1 VELTV
6 LDITTKPKRRIEMK
20 KLIGERHVLTV
31 MVALAMVFAYTASY
45 ADTSGK
51 VIIFNAGSLTIPLA
65 KMEKEFE
72 AKYPKVDILRE
83 AAGSQKCAR
92 KITDLKNPCDIMASA
107 DFTVI
112 DKLLIPQYA
121 DWNIRFATNRLVL
134 CYTDKSK
141 YANEITEQNWY
152 EILAR
157 DGVVWGHS
165 DPNLD
170 PCGYRS
176 LMVLQL
182 AEKYY
187 KKPGLYDK
195 LIANRPKE
203 NIRPKSVELVS
214 LLQTGN
220 MDYAWEY
227 RSVAVQHNLRFVEL
241 PDQINLGNY
250 QHDDFYANAVVEVT
264 GKKPGTYM
272 EMKGKSCTYGIT
284 LIKSAPN
291 RNAAIAFLQYAL
303 DPQGGLKV
311 LEEMG
316 QPPFIPC
323 RVPSAEMKE
332 SLPEGLQGL
341 VEVSK

>member
-1 VELTV
+1 MRT
-6 LDITTKPKRRIEMK
+6 RILFRLMWCA
-20 KLIGERHVLTV
+20 VV
-31 MVALAMVFAYTASY
+31 AMVLVLPQSKAFAEV
-45 ADTSGK
+45 SGK

-65 KMEKEFE
+65 QMEKEFE
-72 AKYPKVDILRE
+72 AKYPKVDVLRE

-92 KITDLKNPCDIMASA
+92 KITDLKKPCDIMASA
-107 DFTVI
+107 DYTVI
-112 DKLLIPQYA
+112 DKLLIPAYA

-134 CYTDKSK
+134 CYTDKSR
-141 YANEITEQNWY
+141 YANEVNEKNWY
-152 EILAR
+152 EILGR
-157 DGVVWGHS
+157 KGVIWGHS

-170 PCGYRS
+170 PCGYRA

-187 KKPGLYDK
+187 KVPGLYEH
-195 LIANRPKE
+195 LIANRPKQ

-227 RSVAVQHNLRFVEL
+227 RSVAVQHELKFVEL

-250 QHDDFYANAVVEVT
+250 AYDDFYNQAAVKVT
-264 GKKPGTYM
+264 GKKPGTFLAM
-272 EMKGKSCTYGIT
+272 RGKSCTYGVT
-284 LIKSAPN
+284 LANNAPN
-291 RNAAIAFLQYAL
+291 EKAAIAFLEYML

-311 LEEMG
+311 LQEMG

-323 RVPSAEMKE
+323 RVPTGAMKS
-332 SLPEGLQGL
+332 SLPEPLQDL
-341 VEVSK
+341 VEVRD